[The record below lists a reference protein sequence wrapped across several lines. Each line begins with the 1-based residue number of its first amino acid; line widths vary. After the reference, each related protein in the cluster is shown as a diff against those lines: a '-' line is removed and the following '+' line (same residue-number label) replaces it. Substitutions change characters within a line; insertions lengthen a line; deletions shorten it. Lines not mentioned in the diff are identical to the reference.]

1 MREDGND
8 HFYRKMDWFSV
19 CGDTNLAENF
29 FLKPHRHRENIAFEI
44 EKLMEFKN

>member
-1 MREDGND
+1 MYFLTAEWVGFRFVETQT
-8 HFYRKMDWFSV
+8 W
-19 CGDTNLAENF
+19 AENF